1 MTEDQR
7 YADGNGVGAG
17 GKSLS
22 KRPDTVARKMM
33 KDAGKLINTEKV
45 AGHVP
50 GIAIGDRS
58 ACQHLS
64 QKRIRH
70 QRNGKKKESQK
81 KREQK
86 ER

>member
-1 MTEDQR
+1 MLTTATIVVQARVIEDKR

-33 KDAGKLINTEKV
+33 KDARELINTEKV

-58 ACQHLS
+58 DLQH
-64 QKRIRH
+64 
-70 QRNGKKKESQK
+70 G
-81 KREQK
+81 
-86 ER
+86 